1 MIPAPKQQQRSFS
14 FSSCSHIFSSSL
26 SFEWELLP
34 SSAFAAAFLLNCVF
48 CCKTRESQSVG
59 GARFWCLK
67 DLCFEF
73 IWKQQPGCQKSF
85 ITAHIWIFLPSA
97 VHSQLQK
104 VFILVLWVAPPHAH
118 HPARHARLIPES
130 SLFPS
135 AWSRLVYLGLFS
147 SFPSPAG
154 STWTPFRQNG
164 ACLPP

>member
-1 MIPAPKQQQRSFS
+1 MVLQLFFLFPYF
-14 FSSCSHIFSSSL
+14 
-26 SFEWELLP
+26 
-34 SSAFAAAFLLNCVF
+34 FLLSLLWMGASSVVRLHCCISANCVF
-48 CCKTRESQSVG
+48 CCKTSRPGWRESQTVG

-97 VHSQLQK
+97 VNSQLQK
-104 VFILVLWVAPPHAH
+104 VVILVLCVAPPHAH
-118 HPARHARLIPES
+118 HPARHAPLIPES
-130 SLFPS
+130 SLFPT